1 MKDPS
6 RISTEELNC
15 LIGTA
20 SCPMIFDVRREA
32 VFKGAPTRIA
42 GSVWHGHMDIE
53 AAADAID
60 PELGAIVYCVHGHN
74 VSEIAAAKLRQAGAE
89 ARVLE
94 GGIEAFAAAGGVLVK
109 QGGSLPGGTFE
120 RPGTWVTR
128 ARPKIDRIACP
139 WLIRRFIDPMAE
151 FHFVAAEW
159 VKDVAEEMG
168 GTAYDI
174 DGVFW
179 SHRGETCTFD
189 TIISE
194 YGLSYPALDKVAM
207 IVRGAD
213 TARMELAPEAAGL
226 LAISLGLSRIYQNDL
241 EQLEAGMAIYDAL
254 YAWARDG
261 QGETHN
267 WPAAK
272 AKP

>member
-1 MKDPS
+1 MKNPS
-6 RISTEELNC
+6 RISTEELNG

-20 SCPMIFDVRREA
+20 NCPMIFDVRREA
-32 VFKGAPTRIA
+32 VFKASSSRIA
-42 GSVWHGHMDIE
+42 GSAWHGHMDIE

-60 PELGAIVYCVHGHN
+60 PDIGAIVYCVLGHN
-74 VSEIAAAKLRQAGAE
+74 VSEIAAARLRAFGVGV
-89 ARVLE
+89 RVLE
-94 GGIEAFAAAGGVLVK
+94 GGIEAFEKKGGLLVK
-109 QGGSLPGGTFE
+109 QGGSLPGGAFD
-120 RPGTWVTR
+120 RPGIWVTR
-128 ARPKIDRIACP
+128 ERPKIDRIACP

-168 GTAYDI
+168 GTPYDI

-194 YGLSYPALDKVAM
+194 FGLSSPALDTVAA

-213 TARMELAPEAAGL
+213 TARLDLAPEAAGL
-226 LAISLGLSRIYQNDL
+226 LAISLGLSRLHQSDL
-241 EQLEAGMAIYDAL
+241 EQLEAGVAVYDAL

>member
-1 MKDPS
+1 MKYPA
-6 RISTEELNC
+6 RISTNELNA

-20 SCPMIFDVRREA
+20 ECPMIFDVRREA
-32 VFKGAPTRIA
+32 VFKAAATRIA
-42 GSVWHGHMDIE
+42 GSVRHGHMDIE
-53 AAADAID
+53 AAADPVD
-60 PELGAIVYCVHGHN
+60 PAMGAIVYCVHGHN
-74 VSEIAAAKLRQAGAE
+74 VSEIAAARLRAFGVTAC
-89 ARVLE
+89 VLE
-94 GGIEAFAAAGGVLVK
+94 GGIEAFEENGGLLVK
-109 QGGSLPGGTFE
+109 QGGSLPGGSFD
-120 RPGTWVTR
+120 RPGIWVTR
-128 ARPKIDRIACP
+128 ERPKIDRIACP
-139 WLIRRFIDPMAE
+139 WLIRRFIDPLAE

-168 GTAYDI
+168 GTPYDI

-189 TIISE
+189 TLIAE
-194 YGLSYPALDKVAM
+194 YGLKSAALDTVAR

-213 TARMELAPEAAGL
+213 TARLDLAPEAAGL